1 MAQDKKTPSIVSQGA
16 VMRRVLQYIGPH
28 VSLVVL
34 SLALCLISVALTLY
48 VPILVGR
55 AVDCIVGPNA
65 VDFAALTPILMTIA
79 VCIVITAAAQWV
91 MNALH
96 NSITYDTVR
105 DIRRDAFAHI
115 QNLPLSYL
123 DAHPTG
129 DTVSRMIADVDT
141 FADGLLM
148 GFTQLFSGIMTIL
161 GTLGFMLTLNAPIT
175 LLVVLTL
182 CACGDKAQDG
192 SDGENAAVA
201 WDTLSFD
208 KTMPL
213 DYATQFSV
221 SFAGD
226 DYKRITIGQDQE
238 FLLVTEGAAV
248 PGGVPE
254 GVTVLQQPLD
264 EIYLVASAAMDS
276 FAQLD
281 AVDSIRFSGRKESD
295 WYIEQAKEAMSAGDM
310 LYAGK
315 YSEPDYELILS
326 QGCDL
331 VLENTMIYHS
341 PEVIEQFETLGI
353 PVLVEMSSYESEPFG
368 RMEWV
373 KLYGALIG
381 KENEAAAL
389 FEEKMDSVS
398 GILGAA
404 PTGKTVTFFYVTSN
418 GAVNVRKSTD
428 YVAKSIAMA
437 GGEYVSFDNTEE
449 ENAQSTVT
457 IQMEAFYSG
466 AHDAD
471 VLIYNSIIDGGLTT
485 IDELLALEPLL
496 GDFKAVQNGNVWCLT
511 KDFYQ
516 ESLEL
521 SDLVVD
527 LHTVLSGAD
536 TPLRFL
542 TKLQ

>member
-1 MAQDKKTPSIVSQGA
+1 
-16 VMRRVLQYIGPH
+16 MRRLPR
-28 VSLVVL
+28 
-34 SLALCLISVALTLY
+34 ALLTL
-48 VPILVGR
+48 L
-55 AVDCIVGPNA
+55 A
-65 VDFAALTPILMTIA
+65 
-79 VCIVITAAAQWV
+79 
-91 MNALH
+91 
-96 NSITYDTVR
+96 
-105 DIRRDAFAHI
+105 
-115 QNLPLSYL
+115 
-123 DAHPTG
+123 
-129 DTVSRMIADVDT
+129 
-141 FADGLLM
+141 
-148 GFTQLFSGIMTIL
+148 
-161 GTLGFMLTLNAPIT
+161 
-175 LLVVLTL
+175 VLTL

-192 SDGENAAVA
+192 ANGEDAAVS
-201 WDTLSFD
+201 WDELSFD

-226 DYKRITIGQDQE
+226 DYKRITIGQDHE
-238 FLLVTEGAAV
+238 FLLVAEGAAV
-248 PGGVPE
+248 PSGVPE
-254 GVTVLQQPLD
+254 GVTILQQPLD

-368 RMEWV
+368 RMEWI
-373 KLYGALIG
+373 KLYGALVG
-381 KENEAAAL
+381 KEDEATAL

-398 GILGAA
+398 GILDAE
-404 PTGKTVTFFYVTSN
+404 PTGKAVTFFYVTSN

-437 GGEYVSFDNTEE
+437 GGEYVSFDSTEE

-496 GDFKAVQNGNVWCLT
+496 GDFKAVQSGDVWCLT

>member
-1 MAQDKKTPSIVSQGA
+1 
-16 VMRRVLQYIGPH
+16 MRRL
-28 VSLVVL
+28 LR
-34 SLALCLISVALTLY
+34 ALLTL
-48 VPILVGR
+48 L
-55 AVDCIVGPNA
+55 A
-65 VDFAALTPILMTIA
+65 
-79 VCIVITAAAQWV
+79 
-91 MNALH
+91 
-96 NSITYDTVR
+96 
-105 DIRRDAFAHI
+105 
-115 QNLPLSYL
+115 
-123 DAHPTG
+123 
-129 DTVSRMIADVDT
+129 
-141 FADGLLM
+141 
-148 GFTQLFSGIMTIL
+148 
-161 GTLGFMLTLNAPIT
+161 
-175 LLVVLTL
+175 VLTL

-192 SDGENAAVA
+192 SNGEDAAVA
-201 WDTLSFD
+201 WDALSFD
-208 KTMPL
+208 KSMPL

-221 SFAGD
+221 SYAGD
-226 DYKRITIGQDQE
+226 EYKRITIGQDQE
-238 FLLVTEGAAV
+238 FLLVAEGAAV

-281 AVDSIRFSGRKESD
+281 AVDCIRFSGRKESD

-341 PEVIEQFETLGI
+341 PEVIEQFETLDI

-471 VLIYNSIIDGGLTT
+471 VLIYNSAIEGMIASVSQLT
-485 IDELLALEPLL
+485 ERFPLL
-496 GDFKAVQNGNVWCLT
+496 NEFKAVQNGQVWCTTQSLFQQSMELADLIVDMNRVFT
-511 KDFYQ
+511 K
-516 ESLEL
+516 
-521 SDLVVD
+521 
-527 LHTVLSGAD
+527 G
-536 TPLRFL
+536 TPAASTLKFL
-542 TKLQ
+542 THVD

>member
-1 MAQDKKTPSIVSQGA
+1 
-16 VMRRVLQYIGPH
+16 MRRLPR
-28 VSLVVL
+28 
-34 SLALCLISVALTLY
+34 ALLTL
-48 VPILVGR
+48 L
-55 AVDCIVGPNA
+55 A
-65 VDFAALTPILMTIA
+65 
-79 VCIVITAAAQWV
+79 
-91 MNALH
+91 
-96 NSITYDTVR
+96 
-105 DIRRDAFAHI
+105 
-115 QNLPLSYL
+115 
-123 DAHPTG
+123 
-129 DTVSRMIADVDT
+129 
-141 FADGLLM
+141 
-148 GFTQLFSGIMTIL
+148 
-161 GTLGFMLTLNAPIT
+161 
-175 LLVVLTL
+175 VLTL

-192 SDGENAAVA
+192 SNGEDAAVA
-201 WDTLSFD
+201 WDALSFD
-208 KTMPL
+208 EAMPL
-213 DYATQFSV
+213 DYAAQFSV
-221 SFAGD
+221 SYAGD
-226 DYKRITIGQDQE
+226 EYKRITIGQDQE
-238 FLLVTEGAAV
+238 FLLVAEGAAV
-248 PGGVPE
+248 PSGVPE
-254 GVTVLQQPLD
+254 GVTILQQPLD

-373 KLYGALIG
+373 KR
-381 KENEAAAL
+381 
-389 FEEKMDSVS
+389 
-398 GILGAA
+398 
-404 PTGKTVTFFYVTSN
+404 N

>member
-1 MAQDKKTPSIVSQGA
+1 
-16 VMRRVLQYIGPH
+16 MRRLPR
-28 VSLVVL
+28 
-34 SLALCLISVALTLY
+34 ALLTL
-48 VPILVGR
+48 L
-55 AVDCIVGPNA
+55 A
-65 VDFAALTPILMTIA
+65 
-79 VCIVITAAAQWV
+79 
-91 MNALH
+91 
-96 NSITYDTVR
+96 
-105 DIRRDAFAHI
+105 
-115 QNLPLSYL
+115 
-123 DAHPTG
+123 
-129 DTVSRMIADVDT
+129 
-141 FADGLLM
+141 
-148 GFTQLFSGIMTIL
+148 
-161 GTLGFMLTLNAPIT
+161 
-175 LLVVLTL
+175 VLTL

-192 SDGENAAVA
+192 SNGEDAAVA
-201 WDTLSFD
+201 WDALSFD

-213 DYATQFSV
+213 DYAAQFSV
-221 SFAGD
+221 SYAGD
-226 DYKRITIGQDQE
+226 EYKRITIGQDQK

-248 PGGVPE
+248 PSGVPE
-254 GVTVLQQPLD
+254 GVTVLRQPLD

-404 PTGKTVTFFYVTSN
+404 PRERPSH
-418 GAVNVRKSTD
+418 S
-428 YVAKSIAMA
+428 SM
-437 GGEYVSFDNTEE
+437 
-449 ENAQSTVT
+449 
-457 IQMEAFYSG
+457 
-466 AHDAD
+466 
-471 VLIYNSIIDGGLTT
+471 
-485 IDELLALEPLL
+485 
-496 GDFKAVQNGNVWCLT
+496 
-511 KDFYQ
+511 
-516 ESLEL
+516 
-521 SDLVVD
+521 
-527 LHTVLSGAD
+527 
-536 TPLRFL
+536 
-542 TKLQ
+542 

>member
-1 MAQDKKTPSIVSQGA
+1 
-16 VMRRVLQYIGPH
+16 MRRLPR
-28 VSLVVL
+28 
-34 SLALCLISVALTLY
+34 ALLTL
-48 VPILVGR
+48 L
-55 AVDCIVGPNA
+55 A
-65 VDFAALTPILMTIA
+65 
-79 VCIVITAAAQWV
+79 
-91 MNALH
+91 
-96 NSITYDTVR
+96 
-105 DIRRDAFAHI
+105 
-115 QNLPLSYL
+115 
-123 DAHPTG
+123 
-129 DTVSRMIADVDT
+129 
-141 FADGLLM
+141 
-148 GFTQLFSGIMTIL
+148 
-161 GTLGFMLTLNAPIT
+161 
-175 LLVVLTL
+175 VLTL

-192 SDGENAAVA
+192 ANGEDAAVS
-201 WDTLSFD
+201 WDELSFD

-238 FLLVTEGAAV
+238 FLLVAEGAAV
-248 PGGVPE
+248 PSGVPE
-254 GVTVLQQPLD
+254 GVTILQQPLD
-264 EIYLVASAAMDS
+264 EIYLGASAAMDS

-368 RMEWV
+368 RMEWI
-373 KLYGALIG
+373 KLYGALVG
-381 KENEAAAL
+381 KEDEATAL

-398 GILGAA
+398 GILDAE
-404 PTGKTVTFFYVTSN
+404 PTGKAVTFFYVTSN

-437 GGEYVSFDNTEE
+437 GGEYVSFDSTEE

-496 GDFKAVQNGNVWCLT
+496 GDFKAVQSGDVWCLT

>member
-1 MAQDKKTPSIVSQGA
+1 MK
-16 VMRRVLQYIGPH
+16 RL
-28 VSLVVL
+28 
-34 SLALCLISVALTLY
+34 LCGLL
-48 VPILVGR
+48 
-55 AVDCIVGPNA
+55 
-65 VDFAALTPILMTIA
+65 AALT
-79 VCIVITAAAQWV
+79 
-91 MNALH
+91 AL
-96 NSITYDTVR
+96 V
-105 DIRRDAFAHI
+105 
-115 QNLPLSYL
+115 
-123 DAHPTG
+123 
-129 DTVSRMIADVDT
+129 
-141 FADGLLM
+141 
-148 GFTQLFSGIMTIL
+148 
-161 GTLGFMLTLNAPIT
+161 
-175 LLVVLTL
+175 L
-182 CACGDKAQDG
+182 CACGAAQG
-192 SDGENAAVA
+192 SESGGQASLSWGE
-201 WDTLSFD
+201 LSFEE
-208 KTMPL
+208 TMPL
-213 DYATQFSV
+213 RYAEQFSV
-221 SFAGD
+221 SYAGE
-226 DYKRITIGQDQE
+226 DYKFITIGQDQE
-238 FLLVTEGAAV
+238 FLLVTEGVAV

-295 WYIEQAKEAMSAGDM
+295 WYIEQAKEAMRSGEM

-326 QGCDL
+326 KGCDL

-353 PVLVEMSSYESEPFG
+353 PVMIEMSSYESEPFG

-373 KLYGALIG
+373 KLYGALLG
-381 KENEAAAL
+381 KEDEAAVL
-389 FEEKMDSVS
+389 FDEKMDSVA
-398 GILGAA
+398 GILDAA
-404 PTGKTVTFFYVTSN
+404 PTGKMVAFFYVTSN

-496 GDFKAVQNGNVWCLT
+496 GDFKAVQDGNVWCLT
-511 KDFYQ
+511 KSMFQ
-516 ESLEL
+516 ETTCLGDVIMDMHQMLTEEDPQGLTYLYRLE
-521 SDLVVD
+521 
-527 LHTVLSGAD
+527 
-536 TPLRFL
+536 
-542 TKLQ
+542 

>member
-1 MAQDKKTPSIVSQGA
+1 
-16 VMRRVLQYIGPH
+16 MRRLPR
-28 VSLVVL
+28 
-34 SLALCLISVALTLY
+34 ALLTL
-48 VPILVGR
+48 L
-55 AVDCIVGPNA
+55 A
-65 VDFAALTPILMTIA
+65 
-79 VCIVITAAAQWV
+79 
-91 MNALH
+91 
-96 NSITYDTVR
+96 
-105 DIRRDAFAHI
+105 
-115 QNLPLSYL
+115 
-123 DAHPTG
+123 
-129 DTVSRMIADVDT
+129 
-141 FADGLLM
+141 
-148 GFTQLFSGIMTIL
+148 
-161 GTLGFMLTLNAPIT
+161 
-175 LLVVLTL
+175 VLTL

-192 SDGENAAVA
+192 SNGEDAAVA
-201 WDTLSFD
+201 WDELSFD
-208 KTMPL
+208 EAMPL

-221 SFAGD
+221 SYAGD
-226 DYKRITIGQDQE
+226 EYKRITIGQDQE

-248 PGGVPE
+248 PSGVPE

-264 EIYLVASAAMDS
+264 EIYLVASAAMGS

-485 IDELLALEPLL
+485 IDELLSLEPLL
-496 GDFKAVQNGNVWCLT
+496 GDFKAVQDGNVWCLT
-511 KDFYQ
+511 K
-516 ESLEL
+516 
-521 SDLVVD
+521 
-527 LHTVLSGAD
+527 A
-536 TPLRFL
+536 
-542 TKLQ
+542 

>member
-1 MAQDKKTPSIVSQGA
+1 
-16 VMRRVLQYIGPH
+16 MRRLPR
-28 VSLVVL
+28 
-34 SLALCLISVALTLY
+34 ALLTL
-48 VPILVGR
+48 L
-55 AVDCIVGPNA
+55 A
-65 VDFAALTPILMTIA
+65 
-79 VCIVITAAAQWV
+79 
-91 MNALH
+91 
-96 NSITYDTVR
+96 
-105 DIRRDAFAHI
+105 
-115 QNLPLSYL
+115 
-123 DAHPTG
+123 
-129 DTVSRMIADVDT
+129 
-141 FADGLLM
+141 
-148 GFTQLFSGIMTIL
+148 
-161 GTLGFMLTLNAPIT
+161 
-175 LLVVLTL
+175 VLTL

-192 SDGENAAVA
+192 SNGEDAAVA

-248 PGGVPE
+248 PSGVPE
-254 GVTVLQQPLD
+254 GVTILQQPLD

-404 PTGKTVTFFYVTSN
+404 PTGKTVTFFYVTSS

-496 GDFKAVQNGNVWCLT
+496 GDFQAVQNGNVWCLT